1 MVVEIVDNDPKYY
14 EFIRLLRNDPR
25 VQSGFIQSSNIT
37 TEQQIEY
44 MKKYGEYYIIALLDG
59 EPVGYAGSIDRDIR
73 VCVKP
78 DAQGKGIAVH
88 LITALM
94 ARFPDSY
101 AKIKIDNEAS
111 KQMFT
116 KCGFKT
122 KFIIME
128 REDETQSV

>member
-78 DAQGKGIAVH
+78 EAQGKGIAVH

>member
-44 MKKYGEYYIIALLDG
+44 MKKHGECYIIALLDG

-78 DAQGKGIAVH
+78 EAHGKGIAVH
-88 LITALM
+88 LINSLM
-94 ARFPDSY
+94 TKFPDSY

>member
-1 MVVEIVDNDPKYY
+1 MVIEIVDNNPKYY
-14 EFIRLLRNDPR
+14 EFIRLLRNDHR
-25 VQSGFIQSSNIT
+25 VQSGFIHNSEIT
-37 TEQQIEY
+37 AEQQIEY
-44 MKKYGEYYIIALLDG
+44 MKKYRGCYIVALVDG

-78 DAQGKGIAVH
+78 DAQGKGIAVR
-88 LITALM
+88 LINDLM

-111 KQMFT
+111 KSLFT
-116 KCGFKT
+116 KCGFKS

>member
-1 MVVEIVDNDPKYY
+1 MVIEIVDNDPKYY

-25 VQSGFIQSSNIT
+25 VKGGFIQNSEIT
-37 TEQQIEY
+37 VEQQIEY
-44 MKKYGEYYIIALLDG
+44 MKNYGECYIIALGDG

-78 DAQGKGIAVH
+78 EAQGKGIAVH

-128 REDETQSV
+128 REDET